1 MTTTIENQQTNIPI
15 YPSYVHKSRLESLKI
30 SFHDTYDEIHETEVV
45 ERLITAFKTD
55 IKVQEVMKI
64 YHTYPLKRWKKIEE
78 WLREEKWRYTYTTTY
93 VSMIIL
99 GIQHYSDE
107 LSAGWWK

>member
-1 MTTTIENQQTNIPI
+1 
-15 YPSYVHKSRLESLKI
+15 
-30 SFHDTYDEIHETEVV
+30 
-45 ERLITAFKTD
+45 
-55 IKVQEVMKI
+55 MKI
-64 YHTYPLKRWKKIEE
+64 YHTNPLKRWKKIEE
-78 WLREEKWRYTYTTTY
+78 WLNEEKWRYTYTTTY